1 MPGSPSLVGRKP
13 GICQTGQLVT
23 RQGPEG
29 SNPSPGALI
38 EVLAKAI
45 KLMRANSRQN
55 QRIDVIENFCNR
67 LMEAATTTTTV
78 LRPEAVQSC
87 AVISRPC
94 RGIAERKRLTAEEG
108 LQALDKNLCIGTVV
122 AKTLKLNGK
131 NR

>member
-1 MPGSPSLVGRKP
+1 
-13 GICQTGQLVT
+13 VT
-23 RQGPEG
+23 REGPEG

-45 KLMRANSRQN
+45 KPMESEHQATSELMSMKTSA
-55 QRIDVIENFCNR
+55 IDLR
-67 LMEAATTTTTV
+67 REAAATTTTV
-78 LRPEAVQSC
+78 LRPEAVQSS

-108 LQALDKNLCIGTVV
+108 LQALDKNLCAGTVV

>member
-1 MPGSPSLVGRKP
+1 
-13 GICQTGQLVT
+13 VT

-29 SNPSPGALI
+29 SNPSPGALL

-45 KLMRANSRQN
+45 KLIERANSRQN

-67 LMEAATTTTTV
+67 LTEAATTTTTTV

>member
-1 MPGSPSLVGRKP
+1 
-13 GICQTGQLVT
+13 VT
-23 RQGPEG
+23 REGPEG

-38 EVLAKAI
+38 EGISEGYKADGE
-45 KLMRANSRQN
+45 RTASN
-55 QRIDVIENFCNR
+55 QRIDIRENFCNR
-67 LMEAATTTTTV
+67 LTETAATTTTV
-78 LRPEAVQSC
+78 LLRPEAVHSS

-108 LQALDKNLCIGTVV
+108 LQALDKNLCAGTVV

>member
-1 MPGSPSLVGRKP
+1 
-13 GICQTGQLVT
+13 VT
-23 RQGPEG
+23 REGPEG

-67 LMEAATTTTTV
+67 LTEATTTTTTV

-87 AVISRPC
+87 AVISRDP
-94 RGIAERKRLTAEEG
+94 AEA
-108 LQALDKNLCIGTVV
+108 
-122 AKTLKLNGK
+122 
-131 NR
+131 